1 MAVLVKISNPG
12 ISLGTYDQIAA
23 KLVPEL
29 DKETGFH
36 VHYVYA
42 QGDGFVVHEIW
53 DKREQQENWYQSVR
67 SNLPADADP
76 RIEVVELHNLAV
88 R

>member
-23 KLVPEL
+23 RLVPEM
-29 DKETGFH
+29 KKRTGFQ
-36 VHYVYA
+36 VHYVFP

-53 DKREQQENWYQSVR
+53 DKREQQEDWFKSVR
-67 SNLPADADP
+67 PNLPADAEP
-76 RIEVVELHNLAV
+76 QIEVVALHNLAV